1 MLAMITEFSLGTRL
15 FSSGKVPRFPFN
27 EKEQVMRAYHF
38 ILSMTLAIL
47 LIGGIHFGFAAG
59 LSDFLKGAK
68 QSLGGSGALTNDE
81 IIAGLK
87 EALGVGT
94 EKAVAVVS
102 KPDGYYKNPDIK
114 IPLPESVQ
122 KVEKLL
128 RATGYGQKVDDFELS
143 MNRAAEL
150 AAPEAKSVFGDA
162 IKQMTFED
170 AKKILD
176 GPDNAATLY
185 FEDKTSGRLRQIF
198 KPIVQDAMGQ
208 VGVTR
213 SYQDLNAKVQSMPLG
228 KSLSFDLDQ
237 YVTDGSLK
245 GLFKM
250 LAEEEKQIRTQPA
263 ARVTDLLK
271 KVFGGK

>member
-1 MLAMITEFSLGTRL
+1 MKTL
-15 FSSGKVPRFPFN
+15 RF
-27 EKEQVMRAYHF
+27 
-38 ILSMTLAIL
+38 TLYIIGVIL
-47 LIGGIHFGFAAG
+47 LLSAINFAAAAG
-59 LSDFLKGAK
+59 LSDMLKGV
-68 QSLGGSGALTNDE
+68 QNQLRSSPGGLTNDE

-94 EKAVAVVS
+94 QKAVALVS

-128 RATGYGQKVDDFELS
+128 RATGYGEKVDNFELS
-143 MNRAAEL
+143 MNRAAER
-150 AAPEAKSVFGDA
+150 AAPEAKSIFADA
-162 IKQMTFED
+162 IQQMTFDD

-185 FEDKTSGRLRQIF
+185 FEDKTSSRLREIF
-198 KPIVQDAMGQ
+198 KPIVTKAMGQ

-213 SYQDLNAKVQSMPLG
+213 SYQELNAKVESMPFG
-228 KSLSFDLDQ
+228 KSISFDLDQ

-271 KVFGGK
+271 KVFASK

>member
-1 MLAMITEFSLGTRL
+1 MKTL
-15 FSSGKVPRFPFN
+15 RF
-27 EKEQVMRAYHF
+27 
-38 ILSMTLAIL
+38 TLYIIGAIL
-47 LIGGIHFGFAAG
+47 LLSAVNFAAAAG
-59 LSDFLKGAK
+59 LSDMLKGVQNQLSGSA
-68 QSLGGSGALTNDE
+68 GGLTNDE

-87 EALGVGT
+87 QALGVGT
-94 EKAVAVVS
+94 EKAVALVS

-128 RATGYGQKVDDFELS
+128 RATGYGEKVDNFELS
-143 MNRAAEL
+143 MNRAAER
-150 AAPEAKSVFGDA
+150 AAPEAKSIFADA
-162 IKQMTFED
+162 IQQMTFDD

-176 GPDNAATLY
+176 GPDNAATLF
-185 FEDKTSGRLRQIF
+185 FEDKTSSRLREIF
-198 KPIVQDAMGQ
+198 KPIVTKAMGQ

-213 SYQDLNAKVQSMPLG
+213 SYQELNAKVESMPFG
-228 KSLSFDLDQ
+228 KSISFDLDQ

-271 KVFGGK
+271 KVFASK

>member
-1 MLAMITEFSLGTRL
+1 MIKPYRVILYLILVFFLI
-15 FSSGKVPRFPFN
+15 SS
-27 EKEQVMRAYHF
+27 
-38 ILSMTLAIL
+38 IT
-47 LIGGIHFGFAAG
+47 FGFAAG
-59 LSDFLKGAK
+59 LSDLFKSA
-68 QSLGGSGALTNDE
+68 QQTLGGSRSLTNDE

-87 EALGVGT
+87 ETLEVGT
-94 EKAVAVVS
+94 QNAVSLVS
-102 KPDGYYKNPDIK
+102 KTDGYYKNPDIK
-114 IPLPESVQ
+114 IPLPEAVQ

-128 RATGYGQKVDDFELS
+128 RATGYGEKVDNFELS
-143 MNRAAEL
+143 MNRAAER
-150 AAPEAKSVFGDA
+150 AAPEAKSIFADA
-162 IKQMTFED
+162 IQQMTFDD

-185 FEDKTSGRLRQIF
+185 FEDKTSSRLREIF
-198 KPIVQDAMGQ
+198 KPIVTKAMGQ

-213 SYQDLNAKVQSMPLG
+213 SYQELNAKVESMPFG
-228 KSLSFDLDQ
+228 KSISFDLDQ

-271 KVFGGK
+271 KVFASK

>member
-1 MLAMITEFSLGTRL
+1 M
-15 FSSGKVPRFPFN
+15 K
-27 EKEQVMRAYHF
+27 AYRF
-38 ILSMTLAIL
+38 ILYLTLGIF
-47 LIGGIHFGFAAG
+47 LISGIHFVFAAG
-59 LSDFLKGAK
+59 LSDFLKGA
-68 QSLGGSGALTNDE
+68 QETLSGSGALTNDE
-81 IIAGLK
+81 IAAGLK

-94 EKAVAVVS
+94 EKAVALVS
-102 KPDGYYKNPDIK
+102 KADGYYKNPEIK

-128 RATGYGQKVDDFELS
+128 RATGYGEKVDDFELS
-143 MNRAAEL
+143 MNRAAER
-150 AAPEAKSVFGDA
+150 AAPEAKSIFGDA
-162 IKQMTFED
+162 IKQMTFDD

-185 FEDKTSGRLRQIF
+185 FEDKTSSRLREIF
-198 KPIVQDAMGQ
+198 KPIVKDAMGQ

-213 SYQDLNAKVQSMPLG
+213 SYQDLNAKVESMPFG
-228 KSLSFDLDQ
+228 KSISFDLDQ

-263 ARVTDLLK
+263 ARITDLLK
-271 KVFGGK
+271 KVFAGKN

>member
-1 MLAMITEFSLGTRL
+1 MKTL
-15 FSSGKVPRFPFN
+15 RFTL
-27 EKEQVMRAYHF
+27 YI
-38 ILSMTLAIL
+38 ILVIL
-47 LIGGIHFGFAAG
+47 LLSAINFAAGAG
-59 LSDFLKGAK
+59 LSDMLKGV
-68 QSLGGSGALTNDE
+68 QNQLSGSPGGLTNDE

-94 EKAVAVVS
+94 EKAVALVS
-102 KPDGYYKNPDIK
+102 KPDGYYKNPEIK

-128 RATGYGQKVDDFELS
+128 RATGYGEKVDNFELS
-143 MNRAAEL
+143 MNRAAER
-150 AAPEAKSVFGDA
+150 AAPEAKSIFADA
-162 IKQMTFED
+162 IKQMTFDD

-185 FEDKTSGRLRQIF
+185 FEDKTSSRLAEIF
-198 KPIVQDAMGQ
+198 KPIVTKAMGQ
-208 VGVTR
+208 VGVTH
-213 SYQDLNAKVQSMPLG
+213 SYQELNAKVESMPFG
-228 KSLSFDLDQ
+228 KSISFDLDQ

-245 GLFKM
+245 GIFKM

-271 KVFGGK
+271 RVFASK